1 MGSDGLVC
9 GRDNAIWF
17 MAANEPRIRS
27 ALLRDDAAR
36 DAANRQQQFPQIV
49 HDRVEVGRTTNF
61 DQQKS
66 FRISITPQP
75 LWVLI
80 LGAKMAECSKF
91 PRMSV
96 RRQKLNGRKGREQ
109 SRRQHSVEELTRRN
123 VETVMRLEEGT
134 QAEQSRFER
143 VADAITNF
151 CGSMR
156 FVAFHVVWYGVWI
169 IGNTALPP
177 DRRWDPFP
185 FALLTLVVSLEA
197 IFLSAFILI
206 SQKRDALL
214 SERRAELDLQVNLLS
229 EQENTK
235 VLELLKKIGQ
245 KVGVDLT
252 NDPDIEALEEATRP
266 ERLLQQIDQRR
277 AKSEK
282 R

>member
-1 MGSDGLVC
+1 
-9 GRDNAIWF
+9 

>member
-252 NDPDIEALEEATRP
+252 NDPDIEALEEATRS